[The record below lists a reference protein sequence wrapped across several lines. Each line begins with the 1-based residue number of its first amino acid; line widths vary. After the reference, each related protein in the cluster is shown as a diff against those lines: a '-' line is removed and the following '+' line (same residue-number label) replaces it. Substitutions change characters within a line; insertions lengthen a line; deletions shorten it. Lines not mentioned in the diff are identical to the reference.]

1 MWFARSAVSAVD
13 EDCSSND
20 MRRVCDQGRL
30 YQQPK
35 QNLQRVVA
43 RLQNLARPYHDWNQ
57 YIRAEWHAS
66 NAAFGVHVAQ
76 GCHSV
81 LTAASVKFGLKL
93 AKTR

>member
-1 MWFARSAVSAVD
+1 MWFARFAVSAVD

-20 MRRVCDQGRL
+20 MRRVCDHGRL

-35 QNLQRVVA
+35 QNLQLAVA

-57 YIRAEWHAS
+57 SIRAEWYASHAT
-66 NAAFGVHVAQ
+66 FGVHFAQ

-81 LTAASVKFGLKL
+81 LTAASVKFGLNL
-93 AKTR
+93 A